1 MKITIEKQEN
11 ITIACIEETRL
22 DASIAPE
29 FKHQMEE
36 LINQGNHQ
44 IILDMS
50 NLGFMDSSSLGAT
63 VAVLKSM
70 GNQGKLVISGAN
82 GVVLDLFKLT
92 RMDRVF
98 TLANSLEEA
107 KEEFSVTA

>member
-1 MKITIEKQEN
+1 MN
-11 ITIACIEETRL
+11 ITIDKKENVTIARLEETRL

-36 LINQGNHQ
+36 LINDGNDQ

-70 GNQGKLVISGAN
+70 GNHGKLVISGAN

-98 TLANSLEEA
+98 TLAETLEDA
-107 KEEFSVTA
+107 QEEFSVTA